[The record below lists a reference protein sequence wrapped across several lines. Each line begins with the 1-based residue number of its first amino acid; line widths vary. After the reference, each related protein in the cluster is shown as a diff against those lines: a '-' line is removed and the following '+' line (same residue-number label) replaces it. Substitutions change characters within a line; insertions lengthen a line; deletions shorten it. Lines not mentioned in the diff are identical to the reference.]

1 MIKNK
6 FSVVTTFN
14 KTSYESYCDKMLL
27 SFDRCWPTEINIHVY
42 YEDMARPRDNFS
54 SRVIFHNF
62 NEEVKDW
69 YEFREK
75 FFFKE
80 QNKPDNSVNSFY
92 KYSAIKFAHK
102 VYSIK
107 EQLKN
112 NLSDYL
118 IWLDSDIVTTNNFNI
133 SFLKELTGEEY
144 YLSYLGRDHIK
155 FHSECGFLIFN
166 TKHKFHKEFWEN
178 MSDMYDNGKLFN
190 EKEWH
195 DDYIF
200 DVVRFNLGKKGCKN
214 FDISKLGV
222 KQTTDILNVFDNSV
236 LGKYMIHF
244 KGNRKLNIR

>member
-1 MIKNK
+1 MSQSS

-14 KTSYESYCDKMLL
+14 KDSYEAYCNKMLL
-27 SFDRCWPTEINIHVY
+27 SFDTYWPKEININVY
-42 YEDMARPRDNFS
+42 YEDMEKPNGNFS
-54 SRVIFHNF
+54 SRIVFHNF
-62 NEEVKDW
+62 NEKVKDW
-69 YEFREK
+69 YKFREK

-112 NLSDYL
+112 NLSNYL
-118 IWLDSDIVTTNNFNI
+118 IWLDSDIITFNNFNI
-133 SFLKELTGEEY
+133 SFLKNLTSEEC

-166 TKHKFHKEFWEN
+166 TKHKFHKDFWED

-200 DVVRFNLGKKGCKN
+200 DVVRLDFEKIGCKN
-214 FDISKLGV
+214 FDISKLGL
-222 KQTTDILNVFDNSV
+222 KTTTDILNVFDNSV
-236 LGKYMIHF
+236 LGKHMIHF
-244 KGNRKLNIR
+244 KGNRKLNIS

>member
-27 SFDRCWPTEINIHVY
+27 SFDRCWPAEINIHVY
-42 YEDMARPRDNFS
+42 YEDMERPRDNFS

-80 QNKPDNSVNSFY
+80 QNKPDNSANSFY

-112 NLSDYL
+112 NSSNHL
-118 IWLDSDIVTTNNFNI
+118 IWLDSDIVTINNFNI
-133 SFLKELTGEEY
+133 VFLKELTSEEC
-144 YLSYLGRDHIK
+144 YLSYLGRDHIN

-178 MSDMYDNGKLFN
+178 MTDMYDNGKLFN

-214 FDISKLGV
+214 FDISKLGLNP
-222 KQTTDILNVFDNSV
+222 TADILNVFDNSV
-236 LGKYMIHF
+236 LGKHMIHF
-244 KGNRKLNIR
+244 KGKRKKNII